1 MGQGRQRRDWG
12 GEEGSVWCPDCGW
25 DWAQCRIQFAMWMR
39 VTTSG
44 LFQECE
50 GLRVS
55 REGSRDEVGPLREGG
70 AGRRIAQG
78 IQGTG
83 KVGTL

>member
-1 MGQGRQRRDWG
+1 MQ
-12 GEEGSVWCPDCGW
+12 V
-25 DWAQCRIQFAMWMR
+25 QFAMWMR

-55 REGSRDEVGPLREGG
+55 REGSEAVGPLRGG